1 MPAEI
6 VVPHFG
12 ESVVEATVGRWLKSE
27 GDTVAAGEAVVE
39 LETEKVNTE
48 ISAEESGVL
57 ARVDR
62 QEGDTVRPGDVLG
75 MIEAGDGAK
84 GAPAQPAA
92 PQQEAAA
99 EPAAAATTPAAE
111 SAASAAPQPAPPA
124 PQPGA
129 EAAQEQE
136 RARISPVAQRM
147 AEELDVDL
155 SQVRGSGPSGRIMR
169 EDVEAH
175 ARQTEQQAPAQAPA
189 PAPARP
195 APPPRAEA
203 PQPQPAE
210 GGRPEVRRRLSRR
223 RQTIARRLL
232 EVTQTT
238 AMLTTF
244 NEIDMSAVMDLRK
257 RRRESFKEWTGTD
270 LGFMS
275 FFVKASVGALKTIP
289 EINAEMQEDTLILK
303 QYYDIGIAVGDA
315 EGLVVPVIRDA
326 DKKSF
331 ADIENTI
338 KDFVERSRNRT
349 LNLED
354 LKGGTFSI
362 TNGGVF
368 GNLMS
373 TPIINPPQVAI
384 LGMHKIMDR
393 PVVVDGEI
401 VIRPMMYV
409 ALSYDHRVVDG
420 RESVLFL
427 RKVKELIEDPERLL
441 LEG

>member
-12 ESVVEATVGRWLKSE
+12 ESVVEATVGRWLKE
-27 GDTVAAGEAVVE
+27 QGQQVAAGEAVVE

-57 ARVDR
+57 ARIDR
-62 QEGDTVRPGDVLG
+62 QEGETVRPGDVLG
-75 MIEAGDGAK
+75 MIEAGDGAQ
-84 GAPAQPAA
+84 AAQPSPPKEAA
-92 PQQEAAA
+92 PA
-99 EPAAAATTPAAE
+99 EPAAAASAAAQSAPPAAE
-111 SAASAAPQPAPPA
+111 SAAEAAPD
-124 PQPGA
+124 
-129 EAAQEQE
+129 QE
-136 RARISPVAQRM
+136 RSRISPVAQRM

-155 SQVRGSGPSGRIMR
+155 SKVTGSGPGGRSMK
-169 EDVEAH
+169 EDVEAF
-175 ARQTEQQAPAQAPA
+175 ARDKGQAAPAQPA
-189 PAPARP
+189 APARAA
-195 APPPRAEA
+195 APPSAPPRAEA
-203 PQPQPAE
+203 PRAQPTE
-210 GGRPEVRRRLSRR
+210 GGRPEIRKRLSRR

-275 FFVKASVGALKTIP
+275 FFVKAVVGALKTIP

-331 ADIENTI
+331 AGIENTI
-338 KDFVERSRNRT
+338 RDFVERAKNRT
-349 LNLED
+349 LSLED
-354 LKGGTFSI
+354 LMGGTFSI

-384 LGMHKIMDR
+384 LGMHKIMER
-393 PVVVDGEI
+393 PVVVNGEI